1 MKIFN
6 LCGGAPPVVPN
17 ERLFVKQS
25 TKSSAA
31 RRDRGC
37 QLIIDNFVWLRVY
50 SSESFDPALF
60 VNPRYIA
67 EVIYDSYE
75 AFHHVPIRG
84 IIFRRQSPF
93 NKRRQISALW
103 NRAMFV
109 GFYSFVLALYFMHC
123 RKTFGKLATGDIEIP
138 GVGTLIKSV

>member
-1 MKIFN
+1 MKR
-6 LCGGAPPVVPN
+6 GAPPVVPN

-31 RRDRGC
+31 RRNRDY
-37 QLIIDNFVWLRVY
+37 QLILDDFVRLRIY
-50 SSESFDPALF
+50 SRESVVPVIY
-60 VNPRYIA
+60 VNLRYIA
-67 EVIYDSYE
+67 EVIHYSYE

-84 IIFRRQSPF
+84 IWHSRGSPY
-93 NKRRQISALW
+93 NKRSQISALC
-103 NRAMFV
+103 NSEICG
-109 GFYSFVLALYFMHC
+109 GFYSFELAHYFIHC

>member
-1 MKIFN
+1 MKR
-6 LCGGAPPVVPN
+6 GALPVVPN

-31 RRDRGC
+31 RRNRDY
-37 QLIIDNFVWLRVY
+37 QLIIDNLVWLRVY
-50 SSESFDPALF
+50 SSESVDPALF
-60 VNPRYIA
+60 VNLRYIA

-75 AFHHVPIRG
+75 AYHHVPIRG
-84 IIFRRQSPF
+84 IWNGRKSPY
-93 NKRRQISALW
+93 NKRGQISVLY
-103 NRAMFV
+103 NREICG
-109 GFYSFVLALYFMHC
+109 GFYSFELAHYFIHC

>member
-1 MKIFN
+1 MGN
-6 LCGGAPPVVPN
+6 SGAPPVVPN

-31 RRDRGC
+31 RLDWDD
-37 QLIIDNFVWLRVY
+37 QLITDNFVWLRVY
-50 SSESFDPALF
+50 SSESVEPALF

-75 AFHHVPIRG
+75 AFRHVSIREIWYG
-84 IIFRRQSPF
+84 RKSPS
-93 NKRRQISALW
+93 NKRGQISVLY
-103 NRAMFV
+103 NREICG
-109 GFYSFVLALYFMHC
+109 GFYSFELAHYFIHC

>member
-1 MKIFN
+1 MKR
-6 LCGGAPPVVPN
+6 GAPPVVPN

-25 TKSSAA
+25 TNSSAA
-31 RRDRGC
+31 RRNRDY

-50 SSESFDPALF
+50 NSESFDPALF

-75 AFHHVPIRG
+75 AFRHVSIRG
-84 IIFRRQSPF
+84 IWYGLKSPS
-93 NKRRQISALW
+93 NKRGQISVLY
-103 NRAMFV
+103 NREICG
-109 GFYSFVLALYFMHC
+109 GFYSFELAHYFIHC